1 MLPMPRLWASA
12 PEASGLESPP
22 LGQLLLSDLKGPTPL
37 SSPASVDFVSEC
49 LTRNIGFLL
58 RRCGCLGNRSRQLRR
73 CGPARL
79 ILQRAPDDLQP
90 GVRSTTP
97 HGLALNARK
106 AMQKQLAY
114 VGENSGVAHGNQ
126 ILGQQGKEFS
136 QGMIDRRGG
145 LEVLERA
152 EEFGGESFGIHAS
165 SVKLLLALPV
175 IEAER

>member
-1 MLPMPRLWASA
+1 MTAALCSASLTTRGA
-12 PEASGLESPP
+12 TAVR
-22 LGQLLLSDLKGPTPL
+22 
-37 SSPASVDFVSEC
+37 PAA
-49 LTRNIGFLL
+49 FLL
-58 RRCGCLGNRSRQLRR
+58 GRYGCLGNRSRQLRR
-73 CGPARL
+73 CGLARL

-97 HGLALNARK
+97 HGLVLNARK
-106 AMQKQLAY
+106 AMQKQLAD

-126 ILGQQGKEFS
+126 ILGQQSKEFS
-136 QGMIDRRGG
+136 QGMIDCRGG